1 MKKSIQA
8 GLCVS
13 IVSLCIAPIAGAA
26 TFNVSTYADISD
38 PTPDGTCDSCSLREA
53 IQEANALPGPDVI
66 NLPPGKYNLD
76 IAGSDEDQGL
86 TGDLDITDDVT
97 IIGIGTTSIES
108 HVGRILHVHS
118 GNVSI
123 TGLTLTQGDGANDQ
137 NSNQCRGKHA
147 DPEPVHHV
155 DQPGARGRRGDLQ
168 RGHIVAQRLHPDEQ
182 LGGGDQPGRRGL

>member
-38 PTPDGTCDSCSLREA
+38 PTPDGTSESCSLREA
-53 IQEANALPGPDVI
+53 IQDANALPGPDVI

-137 NSNQCRGKHA
+137 NSNRAGGAIHNAAGSTLTLNQCTMSIN
-147 DPEPVHHV
+147 
-155 DQPGARGRRGDLQ
+155 Q
-168 RGHIVAQRLHPDEQ
+168 AQ
-182 LGGGDQPGRRGL
+182 G